1 MCVVTGCIE
10 NALPESENM
19 LSPVSTSATS
29 LSQPLSEPVATS
41 YTHLNDKSELTH
53 IATDPASS
61 VSATTISGT
70 PAPRSTPM
78 PTGDMSLTQPILT
91 PIPTLS
97 TEWVTDSLTPFIP
110 IENADHHIL
119 ISSND
124 ALWHPDSK
132 LAMSLPV
139 PAGWHIHSWS
149 PNGKHLLMYEW
160 GGSIGIFSLA
170 TGDLE
175 ILDNISFQGGSW
187 SPDGM
192 HLAVNDLQG
201 QINLFSLE
209 SNELVALENAPKGGR
224 PYWSPD
230 GQYLFYRGFE
240 HSDDS
245 DSLSGVIY
253 NLHSREVL
261 LQLEP
266 VVSWRVLGWSA
277 DSKRVAF
284 LKWDGERSYAEQ
296 ILLEII
302 NVTTGEQIIY
312 ENPSGNIWLDGYW
325 SPTRNQILLSGAN
338 AACGPDI
345 PYQSQFPIIIE
356 SMDLIDLDTGE
367 TTRLQEM
374 PDDKKCVSVRQ
385 GYRLGSMPWSPDGDT
400 LTYTSN
406 RQLCFLDILSQEED
420 CLEDLYLAITDAG
433 YGGTNSPNWSPDGRW
448 IAFFLP
454 HPDQYGEFVSA
465 IHPDGTDLRISAHM
479 AISEDP
485 LIWAP
490 MR

>member
-1 MCVVTGCIE
+1 
-10 NALPESENM
+10 M

-230 GQYLFYRGFE
+230 GQYLFIAGSSIAMTLILCLVLYTIYIQERCFC
-240 HSDDS
+240 
-245 DSLSGVIY
+245 SLS
-253 NLHSREVL
+253 
-261 LQLEP
+261 QL
-266 VVSWRVLGWSA
+266 
-277 DSKRVAF
+277 
-284 LKWDGERSYAEQ
+284 
-296 ILLEII
+296 
-302 NVTTGEQIIY
+302 
-312 ENPSGNIWLDGYW
+312 
-325 SPTRNQILLSGAN
+325 
-338 AACGPDI
+338 
-345 PYQSQFPIIIE
+345 FP
-356 SMDLIDLDTGE
+356 
-367 TTRLQEM
+367 
-374 PDDKKCVSVRQ
+374 
-385 GYRLGSMPWSPDGDT
+385 
-400 LTYTSN
+400 
-406 RQLCFLDILSQEED
+406 
-420 CLEDLYLAITDAG
+420 
-433 YGGTNSPNWSPDGRW
+433 GGC
-448 IAFFLP
+448 
-454 HPDQYGEFVSA
+454 
-465 IHPDGTDLRISAHM
+465 
-479 AISEDP
+479 
-485 LIWAP
+485 
-490 MR
+490 